1 MSTSNE
7 PAPALARQF
16 DPLLRELMT
25 FSLVEKKED
34 GPEGTEWV
42 LTAAAQRRLS
52 MLDHPV
58 PASSLMFVVGHR
70 CDGCREH
77 AVTRRV
83 GDRLL
88 CARCQ
93 ALPDHRAAAG

>member
-7 PAPALARQF
+7 PVPVLSRQF
-16 DPLLRELMT
+16 DPLLRELMA
-25 FSLVEKKED
+25 FSLVEKKETS
-34 GPEGTEWV
+34 EGVSWV
-42 LTAAAQRRLS
+42 LTTAAQRRLS
-52 MLDHPV
+52 ALDHPI
-58 PASSLMFVVGHR
+58 PSGSSMFVVGHR

-83 GDRLL
+83 GERLL

-93 ALPDHRAAAG
+93 ALPEQRAAAG